1 MNVFDIEDLG
11 SDSNNN
17 KKGKGAKSSKPSSS
31 GACYFIF
38 NATCLLVEV
47 RFLFICWRPGEWNCS
62 TLHELYQYYYYWLY
76 HCVIFKTELLD
87 GCLHY

>member
-1 MNVFDIEDLG
+1 MCPMNVFDIEDLG

-47 RFLFICWRPGEWNCS
+47 RFLFIC
-62 TLHELYQYYYYWLY
+62 
-76 HCVIFKTELLD
+76 
-87 GCLHY
+87 